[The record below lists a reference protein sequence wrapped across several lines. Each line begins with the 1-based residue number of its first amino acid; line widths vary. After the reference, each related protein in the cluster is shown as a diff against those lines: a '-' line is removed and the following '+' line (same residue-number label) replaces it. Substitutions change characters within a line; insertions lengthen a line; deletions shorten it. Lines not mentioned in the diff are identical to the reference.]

1 MAASTTRATPEGTE
15 FSISG
20 NRVVFPDGT
29 HEHGGGVALTDEVA
43 THILAFPGSGADED
57 TQTEWE
63 HTGESKDTRVGSSKV
78 VEIRQT
84 SFGRERTVHVTLV
97 DIADATVEL

>member
-1 MAASTTRATPEGTE
+1 MAQAIQTTEEGTE
-15 FSISG
+15 FSVSG
-20 NRVVFPDGT
+20 GRVIFPDKG

-43 THILAFPGSGADED
+43 TYLLAFPGSGSDEE

-63 HTGESKDTRVGSSKV
+63 WTGETEPTRVGDSKV

-97 DIADATVEL
+97 DIADATIHL